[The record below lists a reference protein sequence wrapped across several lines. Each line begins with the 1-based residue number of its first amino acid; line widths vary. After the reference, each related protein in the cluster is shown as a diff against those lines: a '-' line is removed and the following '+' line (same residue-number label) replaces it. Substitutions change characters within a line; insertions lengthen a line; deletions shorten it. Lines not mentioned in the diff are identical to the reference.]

1 MKILIAEDDPMLQ
14 TMAGDIMNHWGFDFD
29 IASNGLEAVEK
40 AQTHDGKYDLC
51 LMDIDMPV
59 MNGLEAAKIIR
70 RKVEYF
76 PIMAVTGNFGVR
88 QECLQMG
95 MDDFLEKPYA
105 IDKLFQRIENLTVK
119 TIKID
124 IRNNYTR
131 LTKETPMNAQQ
142 TSVLKQLKEQNLSMI
157 SIFGTST
164 EATFIVNEVVPEY
177 IEKEFAENKKPSVK
191 FLDHNPEAK
200 GLCRLFS
207 KTSMVVKTFML
218 DKDFESENQQEKD
231 KLKEISVTND

>member
-1 MKILIAEDDPMLQ
+1 MKILIAEDDPMLR
-14 TMAGDIMNHWGFDFD
+14 TMAGTIMNHWGYDFD
-29 IASNGLEAVEK
+29 MASNGLEAVEK
-40 AQTHDGKYDLC
+40 AQAHEGKYDLC
-51 LMDIDMPV
+51 LMDVDMPV
-59 MNGLEAAKIIR
+59 MNGMEAAKIIR
-70 RKVEYF
+70 RRMDYF
-76 PIMAVTGNFGVR
+76 PIMAVTGNLGAK
-88 QECLQMG
+88 QDCLRVG

-105 IDKLFQRIENLTVK
+105 VKRLFQKIQNLTVK

-177 IEKEFAENKKPSVK
+177 IEKEFAENQKPSVK

-200 GLCRLFS
+200 GMCRLFS
-207 KTSMVVKTFML
+207 KTSMVVKTFMM
-218 DKDFESENQQEKD
+218 DEDFENENQQEKE
-231 KLKEISVTND
+231 KLKEITVSDG